1 MAKYLAIFNI
11 TINDIELH
19 GFITMTEKEQ
29 EHYEELASSITWDFS
44 YDVGNDKLEF
54 SCGDDLLSCIDFKE
68 LTNEEY
74 KVIKKL
80 FTDSFGTFI
89 TEDYLDDIIGEE
101 IGSEFDED
109 DEDDENEEDRRYR
122 DLDEDDLDD

>member
-1 MAKYLAIFNI
+1 MAKYLAIFNT

-19 GFITMTEKEQ
+19 GFVTMTDKEQ

-44 YDVGNDKLEF
+44 YDIGTDKIDF
-54 SCGDDLLSCIDFKE
+54 TCGDDLLSCIDFKE
-68 LTNEEY
+68 ITNEEF
-74 KVIKKL
+74 KLIKRV
-80 FTDSFGTFI
+80 FTDTFGTFI

-101 IGSEFDED
+101 IGSEFEEDFD
-109 DEDDENEEDRRYR
+109 DEEDKRYK